1 MDPKALKTNFTS
13 IKIIAMQYFLVKIV
27 FQLNQQSEKLK
38 QFDEQIRLLTAADS
52 FEAFFKARQI
62 GHKEEDGN
70 TPGFYKPLQW
80 KFMDVTEIIPVQ
92 LQQDGV
98 ELFSQVSEKDAASFK
113 RSVRQQAAKLLELQL
128 QQSNFAN

>member
-1 MDPKALKTNFTS
+1 
-13 IKIIAMQYFLVKIV
+13 MQYFLVKIV
-27 FQLNQQSEKLK
+27 FQLSQDNEKLR
-38 QFDEQIRLLTAADS
+38 QFDEQIRLLTATDS

-62 GHKEEDGN
+62 GHKEEDAN
-70 TPGFYKPLQW
+70 SLGFFKPVQW

-98 ELFSQVSEKDAASFK
+98 ELYSQVSEKDAASFK
-113 RSVRQQAAKLLELQL
+113 RSVRQQAARLLELQL